1 MSKFFDIIM
10 AGLIS
15 GIVAF
20 TTTKIG
26 IAGTILGAVFWS
38 VLYQIMSHYVKE
50 PLQKAETKK
59 IESKIVYMIPL
70 ALIIFVE
77 IIYLLK
83 PIYLEPQQIF
93 YFLQGATNWN
103 LFRSIGTGL
112 LLMGIYPIIQ
122 PENIDRKYGYILL
135 SLGIVILLRGFIDVS
150 SRFVDLYSFIFF
162 ELGTYIT
169 IMIILVLSYVIISLV
184 KDSLI
189 MGTKQNS
196 HDEEK
201 QHHKLSTEELK

>member
-1 MSKFFDIIM
+1 MSKLFDIVM

-59 IESKIVYMIPL
+59 IENKIVYMIPL
-70 ALIIFVE
+70 VLILFVE

-112 LLMGIYPIIQ
+112 VLMGIYPILQ

-135 SLGIVILLRGFIDVS
+135 SLGIVILLRGFTDVS

-169 IMIILVLSYVIISLV
+169 IMIILVLSYVIISIV

-189 MGTKQNS
+189 LGFRENSQN
-196 HDEEK
+196 EEK
-201 QHHKLSTEELK
+201 QHHQVSAEELE

>member
-1 MSKFFDIIM
+1 MSKFFDIVM

-70 ALIIFVE
+70 VLILFVE

-112 LLMGIYPIIQ
+112 LLMGIYPIVQ

-135 SLGIVILLRGFIDVS
+135 SLGVIILLRGFIDVS
-150 SRFVDLYSFIFF
+150 SGFVDLYSLIFF

-169 IMIILVLSYVIISLV
+169 IMIIVALLYVIISIV

-189 MGTKQNS
+189 IGIKDNSQN
-196 HDEEK
+196 EEK
-201 QHHKLSTEELK
+201 KHDGVSSEKLK